1 MPVWKPVSRRD
12 LIRALKDAGFEG
24 PFSGGKHEYLERGAF
39 KLWIPNPH
47 DHVPTSGDIGV
58 GFLKRILVQAGI
70 SRDDWEKL

>member
-12 LIRALKDAGFEG
+12 LIRAFKDAGFEG

-47 DHVPTSGDIGV
+47 NGDIGV